1 MKIVIISST
10 EDEALILQKVVAAFF
25 GSDQIQYLART
36 DQALHLDRV
45 DLPSTDIII
54 VDSEIAHEADI
65 RAINSVSHGELQN
78 PPAFVYLAAST
89 THDELLRLVRAGT
102 SDVLHRP
109 IQPPEIRDAIERIR
123 SKRLHIGRT
132 SKCKILSFVSGKGGA
147 GATFLA
153 TNLGYLLATEAN
165 KKVLYVD
172 LHMQGGDASFYLT
185 NVTATTTIADVV
197 KSPELDSMM
206 IAAATIPIEENYS
219 LLPSPDSP
227 EKAAGLTATNIDNL
241 ISVANQDYDF
251 IIIDLPH
258 TLDALT
264 IKALDRSD
272 LIFVIAQPIMTYLRA
287 VAHMLHLFSRL
298 EYDPSKIRMVLN
310 RMDKVGMLSV
320 ARVEDSIQKSINL
333 TIPNDFMN
341 AVEAV
346 NVGVSII
353 KSAPKSPISVALRS
367 ILGELVGE
375 IAAEPVQK
383 TFLQKIMVGKGKL
396 R

>member
-1 MKIVIISST
+1 MKIVIISKT
-10 EDEALILQKVVAAFF
+10 EDEALILQKVIAPFSS
-25 GSDQIQYLART
+25 SDQLQHLSRIDGT
-36 DQALHLDRV
+36 LHLDRI

-54 VDSEIAHEADI
+54 VDAEEVHDADV
-65 RAINSVSHGELQN
+65 RAISAVAHGDSPH
-78 PPAFVYLAAST
+78 PPALIYLASST
-89 THDELLRLVRAGT
+89 THEELLRLIRGGV

-109 IQPPEIRDAIERIR
+109 IQPAEIRDAIDRIR
-123 SKRLHIGRT
+123 SKRLHIGR
-132 SKCKILSFVSGKGGA
+132 SNKCKVLSFVSGKGGA

-185 NVTATTTIADVV
+185 NAVATSTIADIV

-206 IAAATIPIEENYS
+206 IAAATIPIETNYS

-227 EKAAGLTATNIDNL
+227 EKAAGLNAGNIDNL
-241 ISVANQDYDF
+241 ISVAMQDYDF
-251 IIIDLPH
+251 VIIDLPH
-258 TLDALT
+258 ILDALT

-272 LIFVIAQPIMTYLRA
+272 LIFVVTQPIMTYLRA
-287 VAHMLHLFSRL
+287 VAHMLHLFTRL
-298 EYDPSKIRMVLN
+298 EYEPSKVRMVLN

-320 ARVEDSIQKSINL
+320 ARVEDSIQKNISL
-333 TIPNDFMN
+333 TVPNDFMN

-346 NVGVSII
+346 NIGVSVI

-367 ILGELVGE
+367 ILAELIGEAVE
-375 IAAEPVQK
+375 APPEK
-383 TFLQKIMVGKGKL
+383 SFFQKILGQ
-396 R
+396 